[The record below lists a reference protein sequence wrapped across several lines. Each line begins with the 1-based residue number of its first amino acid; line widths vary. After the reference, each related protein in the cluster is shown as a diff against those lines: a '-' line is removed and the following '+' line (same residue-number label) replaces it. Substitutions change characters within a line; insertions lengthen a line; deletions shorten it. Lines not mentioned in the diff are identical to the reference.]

1 MTTYTAA
8 DGNLH
13 TTVTASSIARL
24 LNKEGF
30 NRRQFSFGYEID
42 DTMGWL
48 RVSHFDLPEE
58 NEKFISALYRLGFA
72 FAIESEW
79 TDYDGIQLIELR
91 VSARRVEA

>member
-8 DGNLH
+8 DGKLH

-30 NRRQFSFGYEID
+30 NRRQFSLGYEID
-42 DTMGWL
+42 DSMGWL
-48 RVSHFDLPEE
+48 RVSHFDRAEA
-58 NEKFISALYRLGFA
+58 NEDFISALVRLGFS

-79 TDYDGIQLIELR
+79 TDYDGIQIIEVR
-91 VSARRVEA
+91 VNARRVEA